1 MSQSSE
7 VFINKSKSRRTAARN
22 LSKGNQKTCPFGI
35 KVKPKKLLYFP
46 SSRQGLIFHVSH
58 RSKIRLRHTVF
69 FENENPHEFYNHCWD
84 RKTLELF
91 TKLPFWK
98 IISDFSALYKVFG

>member
-35 KVKPKKLLYFP
+35 KVKPKKLLYFA
-46 SSRQGLIFHVSH
+46 SSRHGFIIHVSH

-69 FENENPHEFYNHCWD
+69 FL
-84 RKTLELF
+84 KTKIPMNF
-91 TKLPFWK
+91 TTIAGIEKLWNY
-98 IISDFSALYKVFG
+98 LQNCHFGR